1 MIDTIQFTVDKFTF
15 SIATDRL
22 YTPEGLWAKPEP
34 EGVRVGLSDYLQQR
48 SGDIAFVEVQSSGT
62 EVKAGDEIVVVET
75 IKVNIGLGAP
85 ASGKILQ
92 VNPILEETPEMI
104 NQEPYQSGWIA
115 LMDAAHWDEDKPDLL
130 DAQAYLAKAR
140 AEAEAETR

>member
-22 YTPEGLWAKPEP
+22 YTSEGLWVKPEP
-34 EGVRVGLSDYLQQR
+34 EGVRIGLSDYLQQR
-48 SGDIAFVEVQSSGT
+48 SGDIAFVEVQP
-62 EVKAGDEIVVVET
+62 AGSELTAGEEIVVIET
-75 IKVNIGLGAP
+75 IKVNIGLGSP

-92 VNPILEETPEMI
+92 VNPILEEAPEMI

-115 LMDAAHWDEDKPDLL
+115 TMEAAQWEEDKPNLL
-130 DAQAYLAKAR
+130 DAQSYLAKAR
-140 AEAEAETR
+140 TEAESEA